1 MIGSEEKVST
11 DQDNPLGLA
20 GIDFIEFAAFDE
32 RETQALTRTIEALG
46 FRQTGRH
53 RTKQVWRYQQGDVN
67 LVVDLE
73 PASAARAIATM
84 HGVSVCATGFRVG
97 DAEFSH
103 RSALRRGARD
113 HRGVRA
119 VGEAD
124 IPAIRDPAGSI
135 IYFVDRF
142 EPDDNV
148 YDSDFEPVA
157 QPEPQPGAKAGEAD
171 ILRID
176 HVSLSVRRGGT
187 RKWVNFFSQLFG
199 FYEVDHNCITDP
211 EGYVLS
217 TVLNAPGGDIRY
229 CLDEPMDE
237 NTNCDLFLKENFG
250 EGVQHIAFET
260 KDIMGFLAKAD
271 PEKLELLPIPAG
283 YYRDL
288 EKEGYDAALVDELR
302 RANVMIDTEG
312 GGRFLH
318 AYSRPIENRFFFEIV
333 QRNDHGGFGRHDV
346 TARLLALQGREEIS
360 PHIRARPPSA
370 QRYGITIDEKTA
382 LLGTLDV
389 AGSRLRTPEAM
400 GNWLTR
406 HGVNAAWLPF
416 FVQPS
421 ELAGF
426 VDGARAL
433 ENLTGFTVGWPHK
446 MELLPL
452 LDEVSERAQWVG
464 AVNAVRRQPDGRLV
478 GDIFDGPG
486 FRRGVEAAGINLD
499 GASVWIV
506 GAGSVGRAIARSL
519 ASAGAQNLTIRD
531 FDERLAQRLATDL
544 GKLYSGLTVSV
555 GEPDRQKVDLAVN
568 ATPSG
573 KYPDD
578 PAPFDSRRLRE
589 DAAVAETIIFPEETR
604 LLLEAKRHGCV
615 VCTGME
621 MLENQLE
628 FFVDFMDLDP
638 Q

>member
-1 MIGSEEKVST
+1 MVGSEEKVST
-11 DQDNPLGLA
+11 GGDNPLGLA
-20 GIDFIEFAAFDE
+20 GIDFIEFVAFNE
-32 RETQALTRTIEALG
+32 RETAALTGTIESLG
-46 FRQTGRH
+46 FRRTARH
-53 RTKQVWRYQQGDVN
+53 RTKEVWLYRQGDVN

-73 PASAARAIATM
+73 PASAARSFATM
-84 HGVSVCATGFRVG
+84 HGVSVWATGFRVA
-97 DAEFSH
+97 DSEFAH
-103 RSALRRGARD
+103 RSALRRGAKD

-119 VGEAD
+119 ADEAEM
-124 IPAIRDPAGSI
+124 PAIRDPAGGM
-135 IYFVDRF
+135 IYFVDGF
-142 EPDDNV
+142 GQEGNV
-148 YDSDFEPVA
+148 YDIDFVFD
-157 QPEPQPGAKAGEAD
+157 PQAKAESDDAD

-217 TVLNAPGGDIRY
+217 TVLAGPGGDIRY

-250 EGVQHIAFET
+250 EGIQHIAFET

-271 PEKLELLPIPAG
+271 PEKLDLLPIPAS

-288 EKEGYDAALVDELR
+288 EKEGYDAALVEKLR

-360 PHIRARPPSA
+360 AHVRARPPSP
-370 QRYGITIDEKTA
+370 QRYGTTIDENTV

-400 GNWLTR
+400 GNWLSR

-416 FVQPS
+416 FVQPPDLS
-421 ELAGF
+421 GF
-426 VDGARAL
+426 VDGARSL

-446 MELLPL
+446 VELLPL
-452 LDEVSERAQWVG
+452 LDEVAERAQWVG
-464 AVNAVRRQPDGRLV
+464 AVNAVRRQPDGTLL

-486 FRRGVEAAGINLD
+486 LRQAVQAAGIDLSL
-499 GASVWIV
+499 ASAWIV
-506 GAGSVGRAIARSL
+506 GAGSVGRSIALSL
-519 ASAGAQNLTIRD
+519 AKAGAKHLTIQD
-531 FDERLAQRLATDL
+531 FDDRSAQQLSADL
-544 GKLYSGLTVSV
+544 QKLFPEISVLV
-555 GEPDRQKVDLAVN
+555 GEPDPHLVDLAIN
-568 ATPSG
+568 ATPAG
-573 KYPDD
+573 KAPDD
-578 PAPFDSRRLRE
+578 PVPFDPSRLRE

-604 LLLEAKRHGCV
+604 LLLEAKRHGCM

-621 MLENQLE
+621 MLESQLE
-628 FFVDFMDLDP
+628 FFVDFMGLDP